1 MRLRTFL
8 TDEAIDRQ
16 ELIDEVM
23 RRSDGALAVFEG
35 VIRNHDQGKS
45 VESIEYVAYKPM
57 AEKQIGQ
64 IVDDLG
70 KRFPD
75 VRIAVRHRLGL
86 LRVGESS
93 IVIACSAP
101 HRSAAFEACRM
112 AIDSIKETVPI
123 WKKETGPDGEEWVG
137 WQGSRPSSDQ
147 ALH

>member
-1 MRLRTFL
+1 MMLRTFL

-23 RRSDGALAVFEG
+23 RRADGALALFEG
-35 VIRNHDQGKS
+35 VVRNHHQGKA

-64 IVDDLG
+64 IVDELG

-93 IVIACSAP
+93 IVIACAAP
-101 HRSAAFEACRM
+101 HRGAAFEVCRM
-112 AIDSIKETVPI
+112 AIDRIKETVPI
-123 WKKETGPDGEEWVG
+123 WKKEKGPDGEEWVG
-137 WQGSRPSSDQ
+137 WQGSTPSGDQ